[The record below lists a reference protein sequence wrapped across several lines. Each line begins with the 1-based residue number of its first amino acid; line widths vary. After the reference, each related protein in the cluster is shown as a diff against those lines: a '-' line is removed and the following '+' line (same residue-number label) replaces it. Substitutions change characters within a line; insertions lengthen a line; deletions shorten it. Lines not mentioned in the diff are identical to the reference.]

1 MAEQQQNPWK
11 EALATIDVSTIDQL
25 NALKKDRDVLDA
37 RLKGLDAVRA
47 DFADA
52 VYQRVRGDYEKRL
65 AALDAEALPLKHA
78 ARTEY
83 AKLRELNARF
93 EADHE
98 AIKLDQQELELRHK
112 LGEFSDAEFKKRVGD
127 IEESVREKAAAHDE
141 ATALK
146 ARFLEPF
153 EDESDLS
160 FEADAARAAALI
172 GAPATTTQFA
182 TLASVAAMAGIDLAD
197 VRTNEV
203 AAVLSTAPPN
213 KTQVMTAINL
223 SDPAL
228 AAAAAASAVPAAA
241 PAAAATNGGGATQVF
256 RAARLVPQ
264 NPEAGKQSY
273 ALALKPT
280 NLGSDAANEVRL
292 AGPGVDAKHAQIVVS
307 MGGFTIVDLSSKHG
321 TRVNAEKIRERQLR
335 HEDVVQIGAARFV
348 FREG

>member
-1 MAEQQQNPWK
+1 MAEQNPWK
-11 EALATIDVSTIDQL
+11 QALAAIDASAIEQL
-25 NALKKDRDVLDA
+25 NTLKKDRDILDE
-37 RLKGLDAVRA
+37 RLKALDGVRQ

-52 VYQRVRGDYEKRL
+52 VYQRVRGDYQKRL
-65 AALDAEALPLKHA
+65 TALDEEALPLKLL

-112 LGEFSDAEFKKRVGD
+112 LGEFSDAEFKKRSGA
-127 IEESVREKAAAHDE
+127 IEETVRDKAAAHEE
-141 ATALK
+141 AAALK

-153 EDESDLS
+153 NDESELS
-160 FEADAARAAALI
+160 LEADAARAAALI
-172 GAPATTTQFA
+172 GAPATTQQFA
-182 TLASVAAMAGIDLAD
+182 TLAGVDLSD
-197 VRTNEV
+197 QRTNEV
-203 AAVLSTAPPN
+203 AAVLCSSAPH
-213 KTQVMTAINL
+213 KTQVMSAINL
-223 SDPAL
+223 PDPAL
-228 AAAAAASAVPAAA
+228 AAAGAAL
-241 PAAAATNGGGATQVF
+241 AATAGATPAGAGAGATQVF

-292 AGPGVDAKHAQIVVS
+292 QGPGVDAKHAQIVVS
-307 MGGFTIVDLSSKHG
+307 MGGFTIVDLGSKHG

>member
-1 MAEQQQNPWK
+1 MADQQNPWK
-11 EALATIDVSTIDQL
+11 DALAAIDVSAIDQL
-25 NALKKDRDVLDA
+25 NTLKKDRDVLDE
-37 RLKGLDAVRA
+37 RLKGLDDVRK

-65 AALDAEALPLKHA
+65 SALDAEALPLKHA

-83 AKLRELNARF
+83 AKLRELNERF

-112 LGEFSDAEFKKRVGD
+112 LGEFDDKEFKKRMGD
-127 IEESVREKAAAHDE
+127 IEDAVRDKGAAHDE
-141 ATALK
+141 AVALK

-153 EDESDLS
+153 NDESELS

-172 GAPATTTQFA
+172 GAPATTQQFA
-182 TLASVAAMAGIDLAD
+182 TLASVVAMAGIDLSDA
-197 VRTNEV
+197 RTNEV
-203 AAVLSTAPPN
+203 DAVLSSAAPN
-213 KTQVMTAINL
+213 KTQVMSAINL
-223 SDPAL
+223 PDPAL
-228 AAAAAASAVPAAA
+228 AAAAAAAASPAAGT
-241 PAAAATNGGGATQVF
+241 PTNGGAATQVF
-256 RAARLVPQ
+256 RTARLVPQ

-280 NLGSDAANEVRL
+280 NLGSDAGNEVRL
-292 AGPGVDAKHAQIVVS
+292 NGPGVDAKHAQIVVS
-307 MGGFTIVDLSSKHG
+307 MGGFTIVDLTSKHG

>member
-1 MAEQQQNPWK
+1 MAEQNPWK
-11 EALATIDVSTIDQL
+11 QALAAIDASAIEQL
-25 NALKKDRDVLDA
+25 NTLKKDRDILDE
-37 RLKGLDAVRA
+37 RLKALDGVRQ

-52 VYQRVRGDYEKRL
+52 VYQRVRGDYQKRL
-65 AALDAEALPLKHA
+65 TALDEEALPLKLL

-112 LGEFSDAEFKKRVGD
+112 LGEFSDAEFKKRSGA
-127 IEESVREKAAAHDE
+127 IEETVRDKAAAHEE
-141 ATALK
+141 AAALK

-153 EDESDLS
+153 NDESELS
-160 FEADAARAAALI
+160 LEADAARAAALI
-172 GAPATTTQFA
+172 GAPATTQQFA
-182 TLASVAAMAGIDLAD
+182 TLAGVDLSD
-197 VRTNEV
+197 QRTNEV
-203 AAVLSTAPPN
+203 AAVLSSSSPN
-213 KTQVMTAINL
+213 KTQVMSAINL
-223 SDPAL
+223 PDPAL
-228 AAAAAASAVPAAA
+228 AAAGAAL
-241 PAAAATNGGGATQVF
+241 AATAGATPAGAGAGATQVF

-292 AGPGVDAKHAQIVVS
+292 QGPGVDAKHAQIVVS
-307 MGGFTIVDLSSKHG
+307 MGGFTIVDLGSKHG

>member
-1 MAEQQQNPWK
+1 MAEQNPWK
-11 EALATIDVSTIDQL
+11 QALAAIDASAIDQL
-25 NALKKDRDVLDA
+25 NTLKKDRDILDE
-37 RLKGLDAVRA
+37 RLKALDGVRQ

-52 VYQRVRGDYEKRL
+52 VYQRVRGDYQKRL
-65 AALDAEALPLKHA
+65 TALDEEAQPLKLI
-78 ARTEY
+78 ARTEF

-112 LGEFSDAEFKKRVGD
+112 LGEFSDAEFKKRTGA
-127 IEESVREKAAAHDE
+127 IEETVRDKAAAHEE
-141 ATALK
+141 AAALK

-153 EDESDLS
+153 NDESELS
-160 FEADAARAAALI
+160 LEADAARAAALI
-172 GAPATTTQFA
+172 GAPATTQQFA
-182 TLASVAAMAGIDLAD
+182 TLAGADLSD

-203 AAVLSTAPPN
+203 AAVLSSSAPN
-213 KTQVMTAINL
+213 KTQVMSAINL
-223 SDPAL
+223 PDPAL
-228 AAAAAASAVPAAA
+228 AAAGAAAAASAAASA
-241 PAAAATNGGGATQVF
+241 PPAAAAGATQVF

-292 AGPGVDAKHAQIVVS
+292 QGPGVDSKHAQIVVS
-307 MGGFTIVDLSSKHG
+307 MGGFTIVDLGSKHG

>member
-1 MAEQQQNPWK
+1 MSDQQQNPWK
-11 EALATIDVSTIDQL
+11 EALAAIDVSAIDQL
-25 NALKKDRDVLDA
+25 NTLKKDRDVLDE

-65 AALDAEALPLKHA
+65 AALDAEALPLKQA
-78 ARTEY
+78 ARTEF
-83 AKLRELNARF
+83 AKLRELNTRF
-93 EADHE
+93 EADHD

-112 LGEFSDAEFKKRVGD
+112 LGEFSDAEFKKRMGG
-127 IEESVREKAAAHDE
+127 IEDAVRDKGAAHEE
-141 ATALK
+141 AVALK

-153 EDESDLS
+153 NDESELS

-172 GAPATTTQFA
+172 GAPATTQQFA

-197 VRTNEV
+197 ARTNEV
-203 AAVLSTAPPN
+203 DAVLSSAAPN
-213 KTQVMTAINL
+213 KTQVMSAINL
-223 SDPAL
+223 PDPAL
-228 AAAAAASAVPAAA
+228 AAAAAVAAPPAA
-241 PAAAATNGGGATQVF
+241 NGGGATQVF

-264 NPEAGKQSY
+264 NPEAGKQSF

-292 AGPGVDAKHAQIVVS
+292 SGPGVDGKHAQIVVS

>member
-1 MAEQQQNPWK
+1 MAEQLQNPWK
-11 EALATIDVSTIDQL
+11 EALAAIDVSTIDQL
-25 NALKKDRDVLDA
+25 NTLKKDRDVLDE

-83 AKLRELNARF
+83 AKLRELNTRF

-112 LGEFSDAEFKKRVGD
+112 LGEFSDAEFKKRMGG
-127 IEESVREKAAAHDE
+127 IEDSVRDKAAAHDE
-141 ATALK
+141 AAALK

-153 EDESDLS
+153 NGESDLS

-172 GAPATTTQFA
+172 GAPATTQQFA

-197 VRTNEV
+197 ARTNEV
-203 AAVLSTAPPN
+203 AAVLSNSPPN
-213 KTQVMTAINL
+213 KTQVMSAINL
-223 SDPAL
+223 PDPAL
-228 AAAAAASAVPAAA
+228 AAAAAAAAGPAA
-241 PAAAATNGGGATQVF
+241 NGGGATQVF

-292 AGPGVDAKHAQIVVS
+292 NGPGVDAKHAQIVVS

>member
-1 MAEQQQNPWK
+1 MAEQNPWK
-11 EALATIDVSTIDQL
+11 QALAAIDASAIEQL
-25 NALKKDRDVLDA
+25 NTLKKDRDILDE
-37 RLKGLDAVRA
+37 RLKALDGVRQ

-52 VYQRVRGDYEKRL
+52 VYQRVRGDYQKRL
-65 AALDAEALPLKHA
+65 TALEEEAQPLKLI
-78 ARTEY
+78 ARTEF

-112 LGEFSDAEFKKRVGD
+112 LGEFSDAEFKKRTGA
-127 IEESVREKAAAHDE
+127 IEDAVRDKAAAHEE
-141 ATALK
+141 AAALK

-153 EDESDLS
+153 NDESELS
-160 FEADAARAAALI
+160 LEADAARAAALI
-172 GAPATTTQFA
+172 GAPATTQQFA
-182 TLASVAAMAGIDLAD
+182 TLAGVDLSD
-197 VRTNEV
+197 MRTNEV
-203 AAVLSTAPPN
+203 AAVLSSSAPN
-213 KTQVMTAINL
+213 KTQVMSAINL
-223 SDPAL
+223 PEPAM
-228 AAAAAASAVPAAA
+228 AAAGAAAAASAAASAPPAA
-241 PAAAATNGGGATQVF
+241 GGATQVF

-292 AGPGVDAKHAQIVVS
+292 QGPGVDSKHAQIVVS
-307 MGGFTIVDLSSKHG
+307 MGGFTIVDLGSKHG

>member
-1 MAEQQQNPWK
+1 MAEQLQNPWK
-11 EALATIDVSTIDQL
+11 EALAAIDVSTIDQL
-25 NALKKDRDVLDA
+25 NTLKKDRDVLDE

-47 DFADA
+47 EFAEA

-83 AKLRELNARF
+83 AKLRELNTRF

-112 LGEFSDAEFKKRVGD
+112 LGEFSDAEFKKRMGG
-127 IEESVREKAAAHDE
+127 IEDSVRDTAAAHDE
-141 ATALK
+141 AAALK

-153 EDESDLS
+153 NDESDLS

-172 GAPATTTQFA
+172 GAPATTQQFA

-197 VRTNEV
+197 ARTNEV
-203 AAVLSTAPPN
+203 AAVLSNSPPN
-213 KTQVMTAINL
+213 KTQVMSAINL
-223 SDPAL
+223 PDPAL
-228 AAAAAASAVPAAA
+228 AAAAAAAAGPAA
-241 PAAAATNGGGATQVF
+241 NGGGGATQVF

-292 AGPGVDAKHAQIVVS
+292 NGPGVDAKHAQIVVS